1 MTSLVNE
8 VWAASADG
16 VDVTVLD
23 ETETELASYRVD
35 FGIWK
40 CRFDNLGVK
49 ERNLD
54 CQTGFVK

>member
-23 ETETELASYRVD
+23 GTETELASYRGD

-40 CRFDNLGVK
+40 CRFDNLGTK

-54 CQTGFVK
+54 YQTGFVK